1 MTSQSKFTWARQPQ
15 AQVSSQASPF
25 PSEEWEPG
33 AGSLCRA
40 YLGAVSLSR
49 WESKYSTRERALGA
63 QGDAASEWQSLSLV
77 QIGLSQSPFSFLGT
91 SVNIMGNSD
100 FPGGAVD

>member
-1 MTSQSKFTWARQPQ
+1 MNYISVQIQVGQATTGPGKLTSITSPLRRVGAR
-15 AQVSSQASPF
+15 
-25 PSEEWEPG
+25 
-33 AGSLCRA
+33 CRA

-49 WESKYSTRERALGA
+49 RESKYSTRERPLRA
-63 QGDAASEWQSLSLV
+63 QGDAASEWQSWSLV